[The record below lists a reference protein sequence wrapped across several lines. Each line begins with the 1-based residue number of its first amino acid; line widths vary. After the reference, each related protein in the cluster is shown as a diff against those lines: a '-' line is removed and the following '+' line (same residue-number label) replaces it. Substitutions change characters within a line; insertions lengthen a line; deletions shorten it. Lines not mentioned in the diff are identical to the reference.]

1 MEWQNINWIDGVLLA
16 LLMLSSILGLF
27 RGLIRGGL
35 GIMALIL
42 AIIVAKKYGNSLSG
56 TMSSMFGDSAFSI
69 LLGYVLIF
77 IGCMLCFSM
86 LIYLIHRAAT
96 LADLGMADK
105 FGGLLFGACRGGAFG
120 LLVVIALSAL
130 PLQQTKPWK
139 KSVMLPVFGKV
150 ISYTVNNTELRE
162 YQKYWDFDAQY
173 RPHLVLSTPKHQR
186 DKGDDKIDEPDIEH
200 IGTEQQLNAH
210 IGEQRK
216 SVDSNAVNHGDDC
229 ASIIRSVEN
238 IWGKDA
244 SGVQDIRNLC
254 KTGAQ

>member
-1 MEWQNINWIDGVLLA
+1 MIMEWQNINWIDGVLLA

-42 AIIVAKKYGNSLSG
+42 AIIVAKKYGNSLSA

-77 IGCMLCFSM
+77 IACMLCFSM

-173 RPHLVLSTPKHQR
+173 RPHLVLSTPKPQR
-186 DKGDDKIDEPDIEH
+186 DKGDHSIDDEQESDDNLDAQKTSVNNGNDYRECDILVRTA
-200 IGTEQQLNAH
+200 GN
-210 IGEQRK
+210 
-216 SVDSNAVNHGDDC
+216 V
-229 ASIIRSVEN
+229 
-238 IWGKDA
+238 WGKDA
-244 SGVQDIRNLC
+244 DGVQDIRNLC